1 MCSQCEHGHAGT
13 LRVIQTIDQV
23 KVPRPGSPGGY
34 RKFAGHCGFSRG
46 RKGSCFLM
54 PDVHPLNTGTL
65 QGVSETIKR
74 VPGDTPDALNTV
86 CLKRSE
92 ERRVGKDSATR
103 DAAGEK

>member
-23 KVPRPGSPGGY
+23 KVPGPRGPRSY
-34 RKFAGHCGFSRG
+34 RKFASHRGFSRG

-65 QGVSETIKR
+65 QGVSETIER
-74 VPGDTPDALNTV
+74 VPGDT
-86 CLKRSE
+86 RSE
-92 ERRVGKDSATR
+92 ERRAGRDWPSRTFSATR
-103 DAAGEK
+103 AQSDMA